1 MSLASFGAIAGGIN
15 QGMDM
20 NRRDEQL
27 KEQLET
33 SRQNRQAMVD
43 QNEYLK
49 EQRER
54 NRKQQGR
61 DDQLTEDLANIP
73 TPGQQK
79 GVATDLGP
87 DLKTQTQIDYARE
100 QGAAYQRAG
109 KSKEA
114 SELFRWANEADS
126 KNAAQNWVQN
136 LYSLPRNASLEEVVR
151 VAGAGVDGD
160 SSPVGV
166 DHKNMRKN
174 DDGSVTV
181 RLYNKLTG
189 ASQERTFGSVGDLK
203 EALTWHYAP
212 DYARSLYEKR
222 QAAQDKIDAERAKGV
237 VVPAGA
243 TFVPGVGDSRGQYT
257 NNNRLVWN
265 GEYNPDGTP
274 QMVDPRS
281 AGGSASAVGAG
292 KGGKIQ
298 DPLKAAD
305 DAWEFSST
313 KGEVKLQPNQLA
325 TGLRMTRAMAG
336 DGVDPTLAAEVAME
350 VATDPTKARLE
361 LNTDTGTVDLIYRNP
376 RVNGGRAIP
385 VSKNAGTVKELESST
400 EGGAKAIKAQVQN
413 MVGQVYGQNAD
424 RMIAI
429 AADPSLSRQYL
440 EAARERGMDTAA
452 IANRLN
458 LMRTYLA
465 PAPAR
470 AAAPASQPT
479 QTKPLLERLRTG
491 FGINGASRGET
502 DPNSPA
508 GRFQARIAEAAKR
521 EEERKAQSSQA
532 SARLSEQF
540 QNDAKTMDPLELVRK
555 YDGQRMRLSTQDA
568 AKLRSIEE
576 QAFRNR

>member
-27 KEQLET
+27 KEQLE
-33 SRQNRQAMVD
+33 SMRQ
-43 QNEYLK
+43 
-49 EQRER
+49 QREQQ
-54 NRKQQGR
+54 KQQGEFLQNQQQR
-61 DDQLTEDLANIP
+61 MKDKQAKEDRFETESYEIVQPGGDVYGAGEEGP
-73 TPGQQK
+73 TK
-79 GVATDLGP
+79 S
-87 DLKTQTQIDYARE
+87 TQTQAGYAR
-100 QGAAYQRAG
+100 QLAGAYARKGDAAKASDLYRWADENAARAAGQRALSSLSG
-109 KSKEA
+109 LPADA
-114 SELFRWANEADS
+114 SPYEILSAVAPGVTEDGS
-126 KNAAQNWVQN
+126 PIGV
-136 LYSLPRNASLEEVVR
+136 RNVT
-151 VAGAGVDGD
+151 
-160 SSPVGV
+160 
-166 DHKNMRKN
+166 KN
-174 DDGSVTV
+174 DDGSATAE
-181 RLYNKLTG
+181 LYNKSTG
-189 ASQERTFGSVGDLK
+189 FSTKQTFRDQKALKDALLAHYSPEMYNKLLER
-203 EALTWHYAP
+203 
-212 DYARSLYEKR
+212 R
-222 QAAQDKIDAERAKGV
+222 QAAQEKIDAERAKGV
-237 VVPAGA
+237 VLPAGGA
-243 TFVPGVGDSRGQYT
+243 FIPGEGDTRKPVSNSTGYVPDPEG
-257 NNNRLVWN
+257 RLDA
-265 GEYNPDGTP
+265 DGRP
-274 QMVDPRS
+274 IMVKPNA
-281 AGGSASAVGAG
+281 AGSGSGAG
-292 KGGKIQ
+292 KGVKLQ

-400 EGGAKAIKAQVQN
+400 EGGAKAIKTQVQN

-429 AADPSLSRQYL
+429 AADPNLSRQYL
-440 EAARERGMDTAA
+440 ETARERGMDTAA

-508 GRFQARIAEAAKR
+508 GRFQARNAEAAKR

-555 YDGQRMRLSTQDA
+555 YDGQRMKLSTQDA
-568 AKLRSIEE
+568 AELRRIEE
-576 QAFRNR
+576 QAFRTSK

>member
-1 MSLASFGAIAGGIN
+1 MSLSSFGAIAGGIN

-27 KEQLET
+27 KEQLES
-33 SRQNRQAMVD
+33 SRQNRQAMAD

-114 SELFRWANEADS
+114 SDLFRWANEADS
-126 KNAAQNWVQN
+126 KNAAQTWVQN

-151 VAGAGVDGD
+151 VAGAGVDSD

-212 DYARSLYEKR
+212 DYAKSLYDKR
-222 QAAQDKIDAERAKGV
+222 LQAEQELQKNPVASVPDGYYDKRTGQFVRTRAAGDQVIGYNSEGEPIYGKGSS
-237 VVPAGA
+237 AGA
-243 TFVPGVGDSRGQYT
+243 
-257 NNNRLVWN
+257 
-265 GEYNPDGTP
+265 
-274 QMVDPRS
+274 
-281 AGGSASAVGAG
+281 GAG
-292 KGGKIQ
+292 KSSKPQ

-325 TGLRMTRAMAG
+325 TGLRMTRAMAS

-350 VATDPTKARLE
+350 IATDPTKARLE
-361 LNTDTGTVDLIYRNP
+361 LNTETGTVDLIYRNP

-385 VSKNAGTVKELESST
+385 VSKNAGTMKELEASA

-413 MVGQVYGQNAD
+413 MVGQVYGDNAG
-424 RMIAI
+424 RMIEI
-429 AADPSLSRQYL
+429 ASDPSLTRQYL
-440 EAARERGMDTAA
+440 ETARERGMDTTA

-458 LMRTYLA
+458 LIRSYLA
-465 PAPAR
+465 PTAAQPAMQTSAPQSQPAPSR
-470 AAAPASQPT
+470 PLLDRFRGGLGSSPSSYTPPPNSQAGRVAASRAERSRRAEEAAA
-479 QTKPLLERLRTG
+479 K
-491 FGINGASRGET
+491 
-502 DPNSPA
+502 
-508 GRFQARIAEAAKR
+508 
-521 EEERKAQSSQA
+521 KAQEDALFSD
-532 SARLSEQF
+532 QF
-540 QNDAKTMDPLELVRK
+540 NSDSVTMEPFDLVQK
-555 YDGQRMRLSTQDA
+555 YDGQRMRLSSKDA

-576 QAFRNR
+576 QAFRTR

>member
-126 KNAAQNWVQN
+126 KNAAQTWVQN

-212 DYARSLYEKR
+212 DYAKSLYDKR
-222 QAAQDKIDAERAKGV
+222 LQAEQELQKNPVASVPDGYYDKRTSQFVRTRAAGDQVIGYNSEGEPIYGKGSS
-237 VVPAGA
+237 AGA
-243 TFVPGVGDSRGQYT
+243 
-257 NNNRLVWN
+257 
-265 GEYNPDGTP
+265 
-274 QMVDPRS
+274 
-281 AGGSASAVGAG
+281 GAG
-292 KGGKIQ
+292 KSSKPQ

-400 EGGAKAIKAQVQN
+400 EGGAKAIKTQVQN
-413 MVGQVYGQNAD
+413 MVSQVYGQNAD

-429 AADPSLSRQYL
+429 AADPNLSRQYL
-440 EAARERGMDTAA
+440 ETARERGMDTAA

-508 GRFQARIAEAAKR
+508 GRFQARNAEAAKR

-555 YDGQRMRLSTQDA
+555 YDGQRMKLSTQDA
-568 AKLRSIEE
+568 AELRRIEE
-576 QAFRNR
+576 QAFRTSK

>member
-43 QNEYLK
+43 QNEHLK

-126 KNAAQNWVQN
+126 KNAAQTWVQN

-151 VAGAGVDGD
+151 VAGAGVDSD

-189 ASQERTFGSVGDLK
+189 ASQERAFGSVGDLK

-212 DYARSLYEKR
+212 DYAKSLYDKR
-222 QAAQDKIDAERAKGV
+222 LQAEQELQKNPVASVPDGYYDKRTGQFVRTRAAGDQVIGYNSEGEPIYGKGTS
-237 VVPAGA
+237 AGA
-243 TFVPGVGDSRGQYT
+243 S
-257 NNNRLVWN
+257 
-265 GEYNPDGTP
+265 
-274 QMVDPRS
+274 S
-281 AGGSASAVGAG
+281 SKGS
-292 KGGKIQ
+292 KPQ

-336 DGVDPTLAAEVAME
+336 EGVDPTLAAEVAME

-400 EGGAKAIKAQVQN
+400 EGGAKAIKTQVQN

-429 AADPSLSRQYL
+429 AADPNLSRQYL
-440 EAARERGMDTAA
+440 ETARERGMDTAA

-508 GRFQARIAEAAKR
+508 GRFQARNAEAAKR

-532 SARLSEQF
+532 SAQLSEQF

-555 YDGQRMRLSTQDA
+555 YDGQRMKLSTQDA
-568 AKLRSIEE
+568 AELRRIEE
-576 QAFRNR
+576 QAFRTSK